1 MARRMTG
8 TKAATP
14 AVETP
19 PETPETPEGIV
30 PESVP
35 EPNPEPEAAP
45 EAPAPGDP
53 VLASAATLR
62 AVTSFWATDSEG
74 VDLLT
79 PVGTVYPSDHWAIA
93 GRESLFEPAV

>member
-19 PETPETPEGIV
+19 PETPEEIV
-30 PESVP
+30 PESLP
-35 EPNPEPEAAP
+35 DPAPEPEAAP
-45 EAPAPGDP
+45 EAPAAGDP
-53 VLASAATLR
+53 VLASADNLR

-79 PVGTVYPSDHWAIA
+79 PIGKVYPAEHWAIA
-93 GRESLFEPAV
+93 GRESLFEPVV